1 LRTGIKNGGRKAF
14 GLTPR
19 ALDSRVLDCVGNA
32 FGAKDVIF
40 YTTARILLAALFA
53 RRFLTS

>member
-1 LRTGIKNGGRKAF
+1 LRTGNKNGGRKAF
-14 GLTPR
+14 WPYPESVRQQGAGL
-19 ALDSRVLDCVGNA
+19 VCNA